1 MNLKQAPKNRR
12 SEVTRRAAP
21 LLALTLALAVNLG
34 AQSIAPGS
42 LDPARNAVALH
53 RPTHAAL
60 AEQYIWTANDA
71 AALRPDHARFTYRE
85 RERKIE
91 PHAFRGSFMLSS
103 LPSYASMYIA
113 GPRSVKAFVNGK
125 LVIDQAAD
133 AASPLNTHVFRAD
146 VRSALRIGQ
155 NVLAIEAVRGRG
167 IVAASSLPE
176 VQQLAYGEALVVKVA
191 PAGLG
196 VDAVPLAFS
205 NPTWRSVAATPQG
218 WQAPG
223 FDDQAW
229 PRVQALGPIESKAEF
244 FQWNI
249 DAGMY
254 DWSGYLGM
262 SSYLRTYS
270 LLAANISHRTEGSGG
285 LEHVEALTDFSS
297 RERFTVR
304 LPAATI
310 EQQNAPGLLLDFGR
324 EVAGR
329 LLIESACDCE
339 AQVLVSYG
347 ESESEALSGG
357 HYLGTFLVRVP
368 PSGTARGPKSG
379 FRYAWL
385 RFVGGAPETTFRK
398 IRMEGIAYPVDYKG
412 SFESSDSLLN
422 QIWETAVYTAH
433 LCMQDGIWDAPK
445 RDRGWWAGDLD
456 VSGPVIG
463 DVFAD
468 RFLLEKTLTSLIP
481 PGNQN
486 VNNIPSYTALWITTL
501 ADLYRHTGDK
511 AELERKHAVLLR
523 LLERMDAELD
533 SSGQFL
539 NKDHRWLFVDW
550 SPGLFAFTDE
560 AREGTAL
567 EFVRAYREGAWLLNE
582 LGAAA
587 EAKHYQL
594 RADELSAKMRS
605 QFASA
610 SGVFGDRLQLN
621 SMAVLSGVAEESS
634 YPAIWEQSL
643 SSVMQQGPQA
653 QTISPF
659 FNAYLLQ
666 AMARMGHRR
675 EALDWM
681 RNYWGG
687 MLAEGATSFWEA
699 YDLRWP
705 KTDPHR
711 GLQADGV
718 TGYFVSLAHGWSSG
732 PAAWLMEQV
741 LGIQAAAPG
750 FRKAIVRPDLLGLD
764 WAKGQVPTPHGP
776 IRVEIRRAPKLTIDL
791 SLPTGVE
798 ATLLAPCTHRCT
810 QPGAAVL
817 VNGERVASTPAEDG
831 ARAAIVLRRPGHYK
845 ITSR

>member
-1 MNLKQAPKNRR
+1 MDSKQTWKNRGR
-12 SEVTRRAAP
+12 EVTRRAAT
-21 LLALTLALAVNLG
+21 LLALALALAVNLG
-34 AQSIAPGS
+34 AQSIAAGS
-42 LDPARNAVALH
+42 LDPARYAAVLH
-53 RPTHAAL
+53 RPTHTLL

-71 AALRPDHARFTYRE
+71 AALRPDHAKFTYRE
-85 RERKIE
+85 RERKTE
-91 PHAFRGSFMLSS
+91 PHAFRGSFILGT
-103 LPSYASMYIA
+103 LPSVASLYLV
-113 GPRSVKAFVNGK
+113 GPRSAKAFLNGK
-125 LVIDQAAD
+125 LVMDQAAD

-146 VRSALRIGQ
+146 ISSALRIGQ

-167 IVAASSLPE
+167 IVAASTVPE
-176 VQQLAYGEALVVKVA
+176 VQQLAYGEVLVVKVV

-196 VDAVPLAFS
+196 VDAVPLAHS
-205 NPTWRSVAATPQG
+205 NSTWRGVAAAPQG

-223 FDDQAW
+223 FDDRAW
-229 PRVQALGPIESKAEF
+229 PHVQSLGPIESRAEF

-254 DWSGYLGM
+254 DWPGYLGM
-262 SSYLRTYS
+262 SPYLRTYT
-270 LLAANISHRTEGSGG
+270 LLAANVTHRTEGTGG
-285 LEHVEALTDFSS
+285 LAHVEALTDSSS
-297 RERFTVR
+297 REWFTVR
-304 LPAATI
+304 LPAAKT
-310 EQQNAPGLLLDFGR
+310 ELQNAPGLLLDFGR
-324 EVAGR
+324 EVTGR

-339 AQVLVSYG
+339 AQVQVSYG
-347 ESESEALSGG
+347 ESESEALSGE
-357 HYLGTFLVRVP
+357 HYLGSFLMRVP
-368 PSGTARGPKSG
+368 PRGTVRGPKSG
-379 FRYAWL
+379 FRYALL
-385 RFVGGAPETTFRK
+385 RFAGGAPETAFRS

-412 SFESSDSLLN
+412 SFESSDPLLN

-468 RFLLEKTLTSLIP
+468 RFLLEQTLTSLIP

-486 VNNIPSYTALWITTL
+486 VNDIPGYTALWIDTL
-501 ADLYRHTGDK
+501 ADLYRHSGDK
-511 AELERKHAVLLR
+511 TELEQKYAVLLK
-523 LLERMDAELD
+523 LLARIDAELD
-533 SSGQFL
+533 SSGRFL
-539 NKDHRWLFVDW
+539 NKDHLWLFVDW

-567 EFVRAYREGAWLLNE
+567 EFVRAYRKGAWLLNE

-587 EAKHYQL
+587 EAKHYQT
-594 RADELSAKMRS
+594 RADELSVQMRS

-610 SGVFGDRLQLN
+610 NGVFGDRLQLN
-621 SMAVLSGVAEESS
+621 SMAVIAGVAEERN

-643 SSVMQQGPQA
+643 STVMQQGPQA

-659 FNAYLLQ
+659 FSAYLLQ

-675 EALDWM
+675 EALDLM

-699 YDLRWP
+699 YDRRWP

-711 GLQADGV
+711 SLQADGV
-718 TGYFVSLAHGWSSG
+718 TGHFVSLAHGWSSG

-776 IRVEIRRAPKLTIDL
+776 IGVEIRRAPEPAIDL

-798 ATLLAPCTHRCT
+798 ATVLVPCARPCT

-817 VNGERVASTPAEDG
+817 VNGERVASSSAENG
-831 ARAAIVLRRPGHYK
+831 ARAAIVLRSPGHYK